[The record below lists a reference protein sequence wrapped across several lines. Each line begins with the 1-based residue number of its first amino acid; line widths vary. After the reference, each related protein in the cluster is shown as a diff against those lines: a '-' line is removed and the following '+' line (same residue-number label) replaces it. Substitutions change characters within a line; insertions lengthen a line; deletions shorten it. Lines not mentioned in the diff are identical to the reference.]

1 MLLFSC
7 IYDIITIEQMFD
19 FIRTDEG
26 IQEDGIMGYQEFIG
40 IMKSI
45 VVEEPTVQIL
55 MNASGIAYESYTS
68 LSEVYCE
75 EDDGADDKIVLE
87 FDDDSTLVITPG
99 NVSIRESDE
108 CGNTKYSIEGPDL
121 LIELSIL

>member
-1 MLLFSC
+1 
-7 IYDIITIEQMFD
+7 MFD
-19 FIRTDEG
+19 FARTDEG
-26 IQEDGIMGYQEFIG
+26 IQEDGIMSYQEFIG

-108 CGNTKYSIEGPDL
+108 CGNIKYSIEGPDL